1 MLAEITTSHYVVL
14 SAVIFAVGLFG
25 VVTRKNLV
33 IILMSLELML
43 NGSILAFV
51 AFDRHWGMLDGQV
64 MAFFIIAVAAAEA
77 AVALAMII
85 ALMRL
90 QGNVT
95 VDEATELS
103 G

>member
-1 MLAEITTSHYVVL
+1 MSDITTAHYVAL
-14 SAVIFAVGLFG
+14 SALIFAVGLFG
-25 VVTRKNLV
+25 VVTRRNLV

-43 NGSILAFV
+43 NGAILAFV
-51 AFDRHWGMLDGQV
+51 AFDRHWGLLDGQI

-90 QGNVT
+90 RGNVT

>member
-1 MLAEITTSHYVVL
+1 MLEITTAHYVVL
-14 SAVIFAVGLFG
+14 SALIFGVGLFG
-25 VVTRKNLV
+25 VVTRRNLL

-51 AFDRHWGMLDGQV
+51 AFDRHWGLLDGQI

-90 QGNVT
+90 RGNIT
-95 VDEATELS
+95 VDETTELS